1 MNTRM
6 RRAAVAVAA
15 GAMAVSLA
23 ACGSAKESGDKATAR
38 ESAAKGDDIKVGLL
52 LPENQTA
59 RYEKFDKPLIEK
71 KVKELTNDKGKIVY
85 ANAKQ
90 DATTQTQQVDT
101 MITNKVDVLIV
112 DAVDSKAIANGVKK
126 AKEAGIPVVAYDRLA
141 EGPIDAYTSFDN
153 EEVGQRPGQGAAG
166 GPGRQGQARRK
177 IVMMNGAVTDPN
189 AALFKKG
196 ALSVLDGKVNIAKA
210 YDTKE
215 WRPENANANMDG
227 AIAALGKDNI
237 VGVYSANDGM
247 AGGIITALK
256 AAGVTPLPP
265 VTGQDAEL
273 AGVQRIVAGE
283 QYMSVYKPYPQEADA
298 AAEMAVAL
306 AKGEKLDSIAND
318 QGRQPHHQGRPV
330 RARPGRLPDQ
340 GQHQGHRH
348 QGRHLHGRRDLHPQV
363 QGRLRQGRPEVGHRK
378 SPYRAR
384 ESIAGFPYGACPRKE
399 PRQGLA
405 YPKLLRRLA
414 ANSPAS

>member
-15 GAMAVSLA
+15 TAMAVSLA
-23 ACGSAKESGDKATAR
+23 ACGSAKESGDKTK
-38 ESAAKGDDIKVGLL
+38 ESGGAKKGDAIKIGLL

-71 KVKELTNDKGKIVY
+71 KVSELTNGKGQVVY

-101 MITNKVDVLIV
+101 MITNKVDALIV
-112 DAVDSKAIANGVKK
+112 DAVDSKAIAGAVKK
-126 AKEAGIPVVAYDRLA
+126 AKDRGIPVVAFDRLA

-153 EEVGQRPGQGAAG
+153 EQVGHVQGKALVDALGTKAKDGQ
-166 GPGRQGQARRK
+166 
-177 IVMMNGAVTDPN
+177 IVMMNGAITDPN

-196 ALSVLDGKVNIAKA
+196 AHAELDGKVTIGKE

-215 WRPENANANMDG
+215 WKPENANANMEG
-227 AIAALGKDNI
+227 AISALGKDKI

-256 AAGVTPLPP
+256 AAGLSTLPP

-283 QYMSVYKPYPQEADA
+283 QFMSVYKPYVQEGPI

-306 AKGEKLDSIAND
+306 AKGEKLDSIAKSKVD
-318 QGRQPHHQGRPV
+318 SPTTKGVPSVILPV
-330 RARPGRLPDQ
+330 VSLTKDNIKDTVIKDGIYKVDEICTSNYKA
-340 GQHQGHRH
+340 
-348 QGRHLHGRRDLHPQV
+348 
-363 QGRLRQGRPEVGHRK
+363 
-378 SPYRAR
+378 
-384 ESIAGFPYGACPRKE
+384 ACDAL
-399 PRQGLA
+399 GL
-405 YPKLLRRLA
+405 K
-414 ANSPAS
+414 

>member
-1 MNTRM
+1 M

-23 ACGSAKESGDKATAR
+23 ACGSAKESGDKAQSSGGATD
-38 ESAAKGDDIKVGLL
+38 KGDAIKVGLL

-59 RYEKFDKPLIEK
+59 RYEKFDRPLIEK
-71 KVKELTNDKGKIVY
+71 QIKALTNNKGEIVY

-90 DATTQTQQVDT
+90 DATVQAQQVET

-112 DAVDSKAIANGVKK
+112 DAVDAKAIATSVKK
-126 AKEAGIPVVAYDRLA
+126 AKDAGIPVVAYDRLA

-153 EEVGQRPGQGAAG
+153 EQVGKVQGEALLKALG
-166 GPGRQGQARRK
+166 DKAKSGK
-177 IVMMNGAVTDPN
+177 IVMMNGSITDPN

-196 ALSVLDGKVNIAKA
+196 AHSVLDGKVNIGKE

-215 WRPENANANMDG
+215 WKPENANKNMEG
-227 AIAALGKDNI
+227 AISALGKDNI

-256 AAGVTPLPP
+256 AGGFSTLPP

-283 QYMSVYKPYPQEADA
+283 QYMSVYKPYAPEAEA
-298 AAEMAVAL
+298 AAKMAVAL
-306 AKGEKLDSIAND
+306 AHGESLDSVAKD
-318 QGRQPHHQGRPV
+318 SVDSPTTKGVPSVLVPV
-330 RARPGRLPDQ
+330 VSLTQDNIKDTVVKDGVYTVDEICTA
-340 GQHQGHRH
+340 
-348 QGRHLHGRRDLHPQV
+348 
-363 QGRLRQGRPEVGHRK
+363 K
-378 SPYRAR
+378 YKA
-384 ESIAGFPYGACPRKE
+384 ACDKI
-399 PRQGLA
+399 GL
-405 YPKLLRRLA
+405 
-414 ANSPAS
+414 N

>member
-23 ACGSAKESGDKATAR
+23 ACGSAKEAGDGPKD
-38 ESAAKGDDIKVGLL
+38 SAAAGDAIKIGLL

-71 KVKELTNDKGKIVY
+71 KIADLTGGKAEVVY

-90 DATTQTQQVDT
+90 DATTQNSQVET
-101 MITNKVDVLIV
+101 MITNKVNALII
-112 DAVDSKAIANGVKK
+112 DAVDAKAIAGSVKK
-126 AKEAGIPVVAYDRLA
+126 AKDAGIPVVAYDRLA

-153 EEVGQRPGQGAAG
+153 EEVGKVQGKALLEALGDKAKDGQ
-166 GPGRQGQARRK
+166 
-177 IVMMNGAVTDPN
+177 IVMMNGSVTDPN

-196 ALSVLDGKVNIAKA
+196 AHSVLDGKVNIGKE

-215 WRPENANANMDG
+215 WKPENANTNMAG
-227 AIAALGKDNI
+227 ALSALGKDKV

-256 AAGVTPLPP
+256 AAGLSPLPP

-273 AGVQRIVAGE
+273 AGVQRIVSGE
-283 QYMSVYKPYPQEADA
+283 QFMSVYKPYAPEAAA

-306 AKGEKLDSIAND
+306 AKGEKIDGIINQKVDSPTSKGVPSVLI
-318 QGRQPHHQGRPV
+318 PV
-330 RARPGRLPDQ
+330 VSLTKDNIKDTVVKDGVYTVEEICAD
-340 GQHQGHRH
+340 
-348 QGRHLHGRRDLHPQV
+348 
-363 QGRLRQGRPEVGHRK
+363 K
-378 SPYRAR
+378 YA
-384 ESIAGFPYGACPRKE
+384 AACATL
-399 PRQGLA
+399 GL
-405 YPKLLRRLA
+405 K
-414 ANSPAS
+414 

>member
-15 GAMAVSLA
+15 TTMAVTLA
-23 ACGSAKESGDKATAR
+23 ACGSAKESGGDKDEDSGAK
-38 ESAAKGDDIKVGLL
+38 KGDALNIGLL

-71 KVKELTNDKGKIVY
+71 HVKELTDGKGKITY

-90 DATTQTQQVDT
+90 DATVQNQQADT

-112 DAVDSKAIANGVKK
+112 DAVDSKAIAGSVKK
-126 AKEAGIPVVAYDRLA
+126 AKDAGIPVVAYDRLA

-153 EEVGQRPGQGAAG
+153 EEVGHVQGKALLEALG
-166 GPGRQGQARRK
+166 DKAKDGE
-177 IVMMNGAVTDPN
+177 IVMMNGAITDPN
-189 AALFKKG
+189 AKLFKKG
-196 ALSVLDGKVNIAKA
+196 AEAELKGKVKIGKS

-215 WRPENANANMDG
+215 WKPENANANMEG
-227 AIAALGKDNI
+227 AISAIGKDKI

-256 AAGVTPLPP
+256 AAGLSKLPP

-283 QYMSVYKPYPQEADA
+283 QFMSVYKSYPQEAEIA
-298 AAEMAVAL
+298 AKMAVAL
-306 AKGEKLDSIAND
+306 GKGEKLDSIAKTKVD
-318 QGRQPHHQGRPV
+318 SPTTKGVPTVLVPV
-330 RARPGRLPDQ
+330 VSLTDKNIKETVIKDGIYALDEICTAKYKADCGK
-340 GQHQGHRH
+340 
-348 QGRHLHGRRDLHPQV
+348 
-363 QGRLRQGRPEVGHRK
+363 VGLK
-378 SPYRAR
+378 
-384 ESIAGFPYGACPRKE
+384 
-399 PRQGLA
+399 
-405 YPKLLRRLA
+405 
-414 ANSPAS
+414 